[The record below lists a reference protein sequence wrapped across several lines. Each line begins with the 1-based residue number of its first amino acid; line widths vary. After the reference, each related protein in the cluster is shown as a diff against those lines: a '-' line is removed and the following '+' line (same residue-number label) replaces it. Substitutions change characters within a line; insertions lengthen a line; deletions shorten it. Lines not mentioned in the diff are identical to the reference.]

1 MKIIIAGAGSV
12 GTHLSTLLSKEQQ
25 EIIVIDNDEERLS
38 NIDPYLDIMTVQ
50 GAPTSIST
58 LKNAGIKDADLFIG
72 VTPDESSNM
81 TACLIAKSLG
91 AKKTIARID
100 NYEYLLPKQKEFF
113 LNLGIDSLIYPEMLA
128 AKEIVSSLKISWIRQ
143 SWEFGGGALLLFGSK
158 VRENAPILDIKLEEL
173 KKEVPFHIVA
183 IKRGNETIIPRGY
196 DCIKLY
202 DIVYITTTRENMPYL
217 KKLIGKENYKPIE
230 NVIIMGGSRIAMRT
244 TQYAPE
250 NMHMTIVENNYDKCM
265 WLNEHVNNNVLVIK
279 GDGRDLDLLK
289 SEGLKTTDEFI
300 ALTGSSETNILACL
314 AAKKAGVRKTIAE
327 VENID
332 YIGMA
337 ESLDIGSVI
346 NKKKITA
353 GHIYQ
358 MMLKADVSNVKS
370 LTFASADVAEFT
382 ITKKA
387 KVCGQKIKD
396 AGFPKGINIGG
407 IIRDGKGIIADGNTV
422 IQENDHIVVFCT
434 QMMLKKI
441 EKLFFPFFI

>member
-289 SEGLKTTDEFI
+289 SEGLKTTDAFI

-314 AAKKAGVRKTIAE
+314 AAKKAAVRKTIAE

-441 EKLFFPFFI
+441 EKFFR

>member
-158 VRENAPILDIKLEEL
+158 VREKATILDIKLEEL

-250 NMHMTIVENNYDKCM
+250 NMHMTIVENKYDKCM

-289 SEGLKTTDEFI
+289 SEGLKTTDAFI

-441 EKLFFPFFI
+441 EKFFR

>member
-58 LKNAGIKDADLFIG
+58 LKHAGKKDAALFIG

-158 VRENAPILDIKLEEL
+158 VREKATILDIKLEEL

-250 NMHMTIVENNYDKCM
+250 NMHMTIVENKYDKCM

-289 SEGLKTTDEFI
+289 SEGLKTTDAFI

-441 EKLFFPFFI
+441 EKFFR

>member
-202 DIVYITTTRENMPYL
+202 DIVYITTTKENMPYL

-289 SEGLKTTDEFI
+289 SEGLKTTDAFI

-441 EKLFFPFFI
+441 EKFFR

>member
-1 MKIIIAGAGSV
+1 MKIIAGSV

-289 SEGLKTTDEFI
+289 SEGLKTTDAFI

-441 EKLFFPFFI
+441 EKFFR

>member
-289 SEGLKTTDEFI
+289 SEGLKTTDAFI

-407 IIRDGKGIIADGNTV
+407 IIREGKGIIADGNTV

-441 EKLFFPFFI
+441 EKFFR

>member
-202 DIVYITTTRENMPYL
+202 DIIYITTTRENMPYL

-289 SEGLKTTDEFI
+289 SEGLKTTDAFI

-382 ITKKA
+382 ITKKT

-441 EKLFFPFFI
+441 EKFFR

>member
-289 SEGLKTTDEFI
+289 SEGLKTTDAFI

-407 IIRDGKGIIADGNTV
+407 IIRDGKGIIADGNTI

-441 EKLFFPFFI
+441 EKFFR

>member
-289 SEGLKTTDEFI
+289 SEGLKTTDAFI

-382 ITKKA
+382 ITNKA

-441 EKLFFPFFI
+441 EKFFR

>member
-289 SEGLKTTDEFI
+289 SEGLKTTDAFI

-387 KVCGQKIKD
+387 KVCGQKIKN

-441 EKLFFPFFI
+441 EKFFR

>member
-1 MKIIIAGAGSV
+1 M
-12 GTHLSTLLSKEQQ
+12 
-25 EIIVIDNDEERLS
+25 
-38 NIDPYLDIMTVQ
+38 
-50 GAPTSIST
+50 
-58 LKNAGIKDADLFIG
+58 
-72 VTPDESSNM
+72 
-81 TACLIAKSLG
+81 
-91 AKKTIARID
+91 
-100 NYEYLLPKQKEFF
+100 
-113 LNLGIDSLIYPEMLA
+113 
-128 AKEIVSSLKISWIRQ
+128 
-143 SWEFGGGALLLFGSK
+143 
-158 VRENAPILDIKLEEL
+158 
-173 KKEVPFHIVA
+173 
-183 IKRGNETIIPRGY
+183 
-196 DCIKLY
+196 
-202 DIVYITTTRENMPYL
+202 
-217 KKLIGKENYKPIE
+217 
-230 NVIIMGGSRIAMRT
+230 
-244 TQYAPE
+244 
-250 NMHMTIVENNYDKCM
+250 
-265 WLNEHVNNNVLVIK
+265 
-279 GDGRDLDLLK
+279 
-289 SEGLKTTDEFI
+289 
-300 ALTGSSETNILACL
+300 
-314 AAKKAGVRKTIAE
+314 RKTIAE

-441 EKLFFPFFI
+441 EKFFR

>member
-202 DIVYITTTRENMPYL
+202 DIIYITTTRENMPYL

-289 SEGLKTTDEFI
+289 SEGLKTTDAFI

-407 IIRDGKGIIADGNTV
+407 IIREGKGIIADGNTV

-441 EKLFFPFFI
+441 EKFFR

>member
-289 SEGLKTTDEFI
+289 SEGLKTTDAFI

-387 KVCGQKIKD
+387 KICGQKIKD

-441 EKLFFPFFI
+441 EKFFR

>member
-183 IKRGNETIIPRGY
+183 IKRGNGTIIPRGY

-289 SEGLKTTDEFI
+289 SEGLKTTDAFI

-441 EKLFFPFFI
+441 EKFFR

>member
-1 MKIIIAGAGSV
+1 M
-12 GTHLSTLLSKEQQ
+12 
-25 EIIVIDNDEERLS
+25 IDNDEERLS

-289 SEGLKTTDEFI
+289 SEGLKTTDAFI

-441 EKLFFPFFI
+441 EKFFR

>member
-1 MKIIIAGAGSV
+1 MNIIIAGAGSV
-12 GTHLSTLLSKEQQ
+12 GTHLRTLLSKEQQ

-289 SEGLKTTDEFI
+289 SEGLKTTDAFI

-441 EKLFFPFFI
+441 EKFFR

>member
-202 DIVYITTTRENMPYL
+202 DIIYITTTRENMPYL

-289 SEGLKTTDEFI
+289 SEGLKTTDAFI

-441 EKLFFPFFI
+441 EKFFR

>member
-289 SEGLKTTDEFI
+289 SEGLKTTDAFI

-314 AAKKAGVRKTIAE
+314 AAKKASVRKTIAE

-407 IIRDGKGIIADGNTV
+407 IIREGKGIIADGNTV

-441 EKLFFPFFI
+441 EKFFR

>member
-289 SEGLKTTDEFI
+289 SEGLKTTDAFI

-441 EKLFFPFFI
+441 EKFFR